1 MTNEPPAHFPRLPHG
16 APFLLLDRV
25 LEVGERTAAFSKLLT
40 ATDPCL
46 AGDGTLPAAFVLEA
60 IAQAGGALLSELG
73 GHATPAPGYLAAV
86 DGFVLRAPI
95 RVGEILRI
103 EVELVRHVST
113 ASLLR
118 GKVLVDGTVRAE
130 GRVTLALPR

>member
-1 MTNEPPAHFPRLPHG
+1 MTSEPPAHFPRLPHG

-25 LEVGERTAAFSKLLT
+25 LEVRDRAAAFSKLLT

-60 IAQAGGALLSELG
+60 IAQAGGALLGELEG
-73 GHATPAPGYLAAV
+73 GATPAPGYLAAV
-86 DGFVLRAPI
+86 DAFVLRAPI
-95 RVGEILRI
+95 RVGETLRI
-103 EVELVRHVST
+103 EVELIRHVST
-113 ASLLR
+113 ASLVR
-118 GKVLVDGTVRAE
+118 GRVMVDGAVRAE